1 MKLRQ
6 SLEAAKSQ
14 QEATDREKAAIEDL
28 KLQLETETIK
38 VKDLN
43 NALQREQRSSKEAI
57 SSADAEKRLLQEHLD
72 QEREVNHHL
81 KHDLDALQVS
91 GRDTHFGIKMG
102 LQTRGC
108 LMQELNMSRGMRFPT
123 MWYVRPAKAQTSLRI
138 CAD

>member
-14 QEATDREKAAIEDL
+14 QEATDREKAMVEDL

-43 NALQREQRSSKEAI
+43 NALQREQRSSKEAM

-81 KHDLDALQVS
+81 KHDLDALQV
-91 GRDTHFGIKMG
+91 
-102 LQTRGC
+102 
-108 LMQELNMSRGMRFPT
+108 
-123 MWYVRPAKAQTSLRI
+123 RPFFFIS
-138 CAD
+138 

>member
-1 MKLRQ
+1 MPHCWQSHVVAHMSLKFWETFYVYFSALDREHGLNVKLRQ

-14 QEATDREKAAIEDL
+14 QEATDREKAMVEDL

-43 NALQREQRSSKEAI
+43 NALQREQRSSKEAM

-91 GRDTHFGIKMG
+91 VGNFW
-102 LQTRGC
+102 
-108 LMQELNMSRGMRFPT
+108 NN
-123 MWYVRPAKAQTSLRI
+123 
-138 CAD
+138 